1 MGPACTPD
9 RPAGKTAQVLIRRET
24 PADLSAV
31 RAVTIASS
39 YKPHEA
45 EPVEV
50 ILRDELQKGD
60 SWIPALSMVAEEKNG
75 SIIGH
80 ALCTWGRVGTVRVP
94 NLSLLG
100 VHSDHRRRGFGTAL
114 VHASLAAAD
123 ALDAPMVVV
132 LGDPD
137 FFGRFGFRPGTD
149 FGIVGEEPAW
159 EHLFQ
164 IRTLTAYDPSV
175 QGEFIYPHP
184 FGSM

>member
-1 MGPACTPD
+1 M
-9 RPAGKTAQVLIRRET
+9 LIRRET
-24 PADLSAV
+24 PADLAAV

-39 YKPHEA
+39 HKPYEE

-50 ILRDELQKGD
+50 MLRDALRRGEH
-60 SWIPALSMVAEEKNG
+60 WIPALSLVAEDVDG
-75 SIIGH
+75 AIIGH
-80 ALCTWGRVGTVRVP
+80 ALCTWGRIGAVRVP

-100 VHSDHRRRGFGTAL
+100 VNGEHRRRGCGTAL
-114 VHASLAAAD
+114 VHATLAAAD

-137 FFGRFGFRPGTD
+137 FYGRFGFRPSTD

-164 IRTLTAYDPSV
+164 IRTLAAYDPSV
-175 QGEFIYPHP
+175 RGEFIYPEA
-184 FGSM
+184 FGTV